1 MQLALEKHCFGFLTR
16 RGYRLGQ
23 VEKMEVEQEL
33 QCNHSHL
40 GKDDESKVWT
50 ETMGEMKMDRRHG
63 KMSRL
68 RLGG

>member
-1 MQLALEKHCFGFLTR
+1 M
-16 RGYRLGQ
+16 GQ